1 MSQREIIETDVLIIG
16 AGSAGL
22 SAAIA
27 IKQQSAQNNFE
38 ISVTIVE
45 KSAGIGGHIISGAIL
60 NPIGLDELIPS
71 WRELGAPVKT
81 KVSKNNLYF
90 LGSFFGFKIPEFLLP
105 PQMKSKNSYII
116 SLGELC
122 IWLGEKAEELGV
134 EIYPS
139 TPAKEI
145 LFDTQGAVA
154 GIITGDIGVNK
165 AGQPKDDYM
174 QGIELRAKYTLFGEG
189 ARGSL
194 AKKLI
199 KQFNLDKNSNPQKY
213 ALGIKEI
220 WQIEK
225 SKHDEG
231 KVEHFIGY
239 PLSNNA
245 SGGGFL
251 YHAKNHQIYLG
262 LITHLN
268 YKNPSLSPFKEF
280 QKFKTHKKISSILKN
295 AKRISYGARTI
306 SAGGLQSI
314 PKLTFKGGALIGA
327 SAGFMNA
334 PAIKEIH
341 SNIRSGRIAGQE
353 IFNAIKNDSYKKDLC
368 DIEKKILASGIRTEL
383 KSVQNTKPLLSKFG
397 VVFGT
402 LLSGIDLWANTIF
415 NFSPFGKL
423 RHKQADFENTK
434 TKSQA
439 SKITYKAADE
449 KTSFT
454 RSSSLALANI
464 SFEEDQPI
472 NLILKDKDIPIKK
485 NLPIYGAPAQ
495 FYCPAATYEII
506 EIKGEKQFKINPAN
520 CLHCKACDI
529 KDPSQNITWTPPEG
543 GFGPNYSQM

>member
-1 MSQREIIETDVLIIG
+1 
-16 AGSAGL
+16 
-22 SAAIA
+22 
-27 IKQQSAQNNFE
+27 
-38 ISVTIVE
+38 
-45 KSAGIGGHIISGAIL
+45 
-60 NPIGLDELIPS
+60 
-71 WRELGAPVKT
+71 
-81 KVSKNNLYF
+81 
-90 LGSFFGFKIPEFLLP
+90 
-105 PQMKSKNSYII
+105 MKSKNSYII

-122 IWLGEKAEELGV
+122 VWLGEKAEELGV

-139 TPAKEI
+139 TAAKEI
-145 LFDTQGAVA
+145 LFDKDGAVE
-154 GIITGDIGVNK
+154 GIITSDIGVDKNGK
-165 AGQPKDDYM
+165 PKDDYM
-174 QGIELRAKYTLFGEG
+174 EGIELKAKYTLFGEG

-220 WQIEK
+220 WQVEK

-231 KVEHFIGY
+231 KVEHFMGY
-239 PLSNNA
+239 PLSNHA

-251 YHAKNHQIYLG
+251 YHAKNQQIYLG

-280 QKFKTHKKISSILKN
+280 QKLKTHKKIAPLLKN

-306 SAGGLQSI
+306 SAGGLQSV
-314 PKLTFKGGALIGA
+314 PKLTFKGGVLIGA
-327 SAGFMNA
+327 SAGFMNI

-341 SNIRSGRIAGQE
+341 STMRSGRIAGQE
-353 IFNAIKNDSYKKDLC
+353 VFNAIKSGSYKKDLL
-368 DIEKKILASGIRTEL
+368 DIENKILSSGIKDEL
-383 KSVQNTKPLLSKFG
+383 KPVQNVKVFTSKFG
-397 VVFGT
+397 TIFGT
-402 LLSGIDLWANTIF
+402 LLSGFDLWTNAIF
-415 NFSPFGKL
+415 NFSPFGNL
-423 RHKQADFENTK
+423 QHKQADFESTK
-434 TKSQA
+434 TKSQT
-439 SKITYKAADE
+439 SKITYEAANE

-485 NLPIYGAPAQ
+485 NLPLYGEPAQ

-506 EIKGEKQFKINPAN
+506 EIKDKKLFKINPAN

-529 KDPSQNITWTPPEG
+529 KDPSQNIIWTPPEG
-543 GFGPNYSQM
+543 GSGPNYSQM